1 MSRKRVH
8 LIIRKCL
15 NKPPCNYTQLH
26 VQYIFKLLT
35 IQHRSVCWYSRGLSL
50 SSNHYRQITHESPSG
65 GFRNHNSKAIWK
77 MAKPLYICSVC
88 VCMCVSARPLGTL
101 WCRFGWLPSFWCPY
115 RLPGLHGQ
123 VQACFPLQVD
133 TDAVLRGQPEALNTY
148 KHGNTIVSPW
158 FKQPARS

>member
-1 MSRKRVH
+1 MSQKRVY

-15 NKPPCNYTQLH
+15 NKPACNYTQLH

-35 IQHRSVCWYSRGLSL
+35 IQYRSVCWCSRGLSL

-88 VCMCVSARPLGTL
+88 VCLYVCECTASGHIVMPFWTAALILMSLSTPWPTWPSTGLFSTAGRYRRSAEGTA
-101 WCRFGWLPSFWCPY
+101 R
-115 RLPGLHGQ
+115 GLH
-123 VQACFPLQVD
+123 
-133 TDAVLRGQPEALNTY
+133 TNT
-148 KHGNTIVSPW
+148 HTLTNMET
-158 FKQPARS
+158 Q